1 MFVHLY
7 MLEASNCSSVLMFV
21 SFHDF
26 RLPYWLL
33 LVENHYLAALSSCNT
48 LFILEPCWCRGKVLR
63 WEAFYKLLIIFPCFR
78 GAVNFTNDSPLME
91 FFLPLSP
98 WTHLF
103 YSIPNLFPWSL
114 TLIDYDSFLIWC
126 YRMAGSSE
134 EGKILQLGESSGKAV
149 TPGDKDFVT
158 ERFLAYFTM
167 TVLLFPWAQP
177 KGNLRFFYCEHL
189 VYFLEVAPTKVREIP
204 YDGGPTAF
212 LTSLSC

>member
-1 MFVHLY
+1 MLIYPGMGLCLMFVHLH
-7 MLEASNCSSVLMFV
+7 MLQASNCSSVLMFV

-134 EGKILQLGESSGKAV
+134 EGRSSSWEKVLAKPLPLETRTLLQRGSWHISQWLFYSSPGHSQKGIL
-149 TPGDKDFVT
+149 DF
-158 ERFLAYFTM
+158 FT
-167 TVLLFPWAQP
+167 VS
-177 KGNLRFFYCEHL
+177 
-189 VYFLEVAPTKVREIP
+189 I
-204 YDGGPTAF
+204 
-212 LTSLSC
+212 